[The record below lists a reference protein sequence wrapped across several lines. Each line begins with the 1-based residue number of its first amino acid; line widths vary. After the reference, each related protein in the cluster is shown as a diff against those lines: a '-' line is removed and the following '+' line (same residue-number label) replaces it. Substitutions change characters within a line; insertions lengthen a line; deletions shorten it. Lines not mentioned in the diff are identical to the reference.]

1 MAFYQRIRDLREDAD
16 KTQTEIAAYL
26 GTTAQYYGKYEKGER
41 ELPFSRAVLLANFYD
56 VSLDYLAGRT
66 NLPKNPH
73 AITIADDALL
83 VLQKSPPSPN
93 ATRAGWSSFSTPS
106 PNNRL
111 SKKKHDRPCEIAK
124 SVPSQTIRFFS
135 FRISTA

>member
-73 AITIADDALL
+73 GITIADDALL